1 MSNTKE
7 YQRQNEN
14 SKYSKI
20 VIDRDL
26 CIGAASCIAVAGS
39 TFELDNEN
47 KVIVLDANIV
57 DDETLLMAAESCPT
71 KAILLYDEGWSPQQ
85 IAKALLISDQAVRN
99 HVEDYKVSHKLK
111 PENGGSDEM
120 LSEKQSE
127 KLEAYLQYLLRAFCG
142 VQSGYNGFFCGSF

>member
-1 MSNTKE
+1 VL
-7 YQRQNEN
+7 
-14 SKYSKI
+14 KI
-20 VIDRDL
+20 LLDCIIVACLEREKVQLRVQHKGERDGRIRDR
-26 CIGAASCIAVAGS
+26 I
-39 TFELDNEN
+39 
-47 KVIVLDANIV
+47 
-57 DDETLLMAAESCPT
+57 

-127 KLEAYLQYLLRAFCG
+127 KLEAYLREHTYLYVKDIAAYVKATFG
-142 VQSGYNGFFCGSF
+142 VIYTRSRYENLAATA